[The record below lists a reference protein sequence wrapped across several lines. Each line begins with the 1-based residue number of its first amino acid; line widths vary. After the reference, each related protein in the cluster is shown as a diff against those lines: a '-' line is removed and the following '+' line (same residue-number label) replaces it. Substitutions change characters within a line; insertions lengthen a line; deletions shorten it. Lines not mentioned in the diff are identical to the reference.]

1 MCVSVSFS
9 KLHEHSCPYCFSC
22 WYEGLFTN
30 NGDVVHCCTKFHV
43 CHVYMSM
50 LVPIV
55 LVVGTKDCLQTNYG
69 DVVHCCT
76 KFHVCQLFIST
87 WKT

>member
-1 MCVSVSFS
+1 MMSVSVPFS
-9 KLHEHSCPYCFSC
+9 
-22 WYEGLFTN
+22 
-30 NGDVVHCCTKFHV
+30 
-43 CHVYMSM
+43 MSM

-69 DVVHCCT
+69 DVVHCCI

-87 WKT
+87 WIYLYEKIL